1 MQDMI
6 RRIIEA
12 DSEAK
17 AIEESNKIAS
27 EKEKQ
32 KIENKAA
39 AIYWK
44 YMDEAKAEIEKNNN
58 YLEKQTAR
66 KLAEASAKHESVL
79 IKLKSV
85 LNCASIDFSR
95 ELACIYKRDPIE
107 TCRIRKV

>member
-17 AIEESNKIAS
+17 AIEGSNKIAS

-58 YLEKQTAR
+58 YLEKQTSR

-79 IKLKSV
+79 IKLKSDYEQNRDRWV
-85 LNCASIDFSR
+85 DEIFSR
-95 ELACIYKRDPIE
+95 
-107 TCRIRKV
+107 VVGS

>member
-27 EKEKQ
+27 EKDRQ

-39 AIYWK
+39 AIYRT
-44 YMDEAKAEIEKNNN
+44 YMEDAKVEIEKNNS

-66 KLAEASAKHESVL
+66 KLADASAKHESVL
-79 IKLKSV
+79 IKLRSDFEQNRDRWV
-85 LNCASIDFSR
+85 DEIFSR
-95 ELACIYKRDPIE
+95 
-107 TCRIRKV
+107 VVGS